1 MANLQYRYLVQL
13 IGEYL
18 RDEMTLK
25 RFFKEL
31 SGLTSPISSVPG
43 GIICNRRILFL
54 FTPNDIDMKDIY
66 RWLVHLLIYS
76 DKDPAHKLMNFLLEN
91 GVNDNDLE
99 YGMYRIEERRVRN
112 TYVH

>member
-1 MANLQYRYLVQL
+1 MQL

-43 GIICNRRILFL
+43 GILIRVMRILF
-54 FTPNDIDMKDIY
+54 FPFIFSTSTYMTTVDIY

-99 YGMYRIEERRVRN
+99 YGMFSKLIWEWRERER
-112 TYVH
+112 

>member
-1 MANLQYRYLVQL
+1 MVLLVQSVRCQEVSYATD
-13 IGEYL
+13 EY
-18 RDEMTLK
+18 
-25 RFFKEL
+25 FFSL
-31 SGLTSPISSVPG
+31 H
-43 GIICNRRILFL
+43 
-54 FTPNDIDMKDIY
+54 PNDIDMKDIY